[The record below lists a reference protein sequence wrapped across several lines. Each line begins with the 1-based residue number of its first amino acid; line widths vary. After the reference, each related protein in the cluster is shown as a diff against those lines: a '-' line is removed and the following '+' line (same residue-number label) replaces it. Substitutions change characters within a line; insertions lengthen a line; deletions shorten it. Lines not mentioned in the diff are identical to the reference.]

1 MDCMDLHGSS
11 FELCIGMGMAACIDD
26 GRWQV
31 GGRWIGA
38 G

>member
-11 FELCIGMGMAACIDD
+11 FELCIGMGMTARIDE
-26 GRWQV
+26 GKWQV
-31 GGRWIGA
+31 SERRIGS

>member
-1 MDCMDLHGSS
+1 MDCMDLHGFF
-11 FELCIGMGMAACIDD
+11 FELCIGMGMAARIDE

-31 GGRWIGA
+31 GERRIGS